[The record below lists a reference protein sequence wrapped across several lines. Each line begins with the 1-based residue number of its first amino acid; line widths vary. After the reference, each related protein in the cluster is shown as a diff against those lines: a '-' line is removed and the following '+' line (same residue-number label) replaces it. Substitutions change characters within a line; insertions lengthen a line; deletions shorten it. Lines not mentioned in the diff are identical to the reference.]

1 MATKKFEFLPHT
13 ADVYIQAYGKDL
25 AEAFANTAL
34 GMAEL
39 ITKIKNVK
47 PKIKK
52 EIKVESDDEQ
62 SLLVDFLTQ
71 FLILHDSENL
81 VFSKVNVKKI
91 IPSKEGVK
99 LEAEAWGEPFDEKK
113 HEQGT
118 YVKAATYRDLEIE
131 KTNKGVRI
139 KVLLDI

>member
-1 MATKKFEFLPHT
+1 MANKKFEFLPHT
-13 ADVYIQAYGKDL
+13 ADVYVQAYGKTL
-25 AEAFANTAL
+25 EEAFENTAL

-39 ITKIKNVK
+39 ITKIKDVK
-47 PKIKK
+47 PKIRKHL
-52 EIKVESDDEQ
+52 ILESEDEQ

-71 FLILHDSENL
+71 FLILHDSKNL
-81 VFSKVNVKKI
+81 VFSKIKVKKI
-91 IPSKEGVK
+91 EKTKNGLK

-118 YVKAATYRDLEIE
+118 YVKAATYRDMEIE
-131 KTNKGVRI
+131 KSEKHVRV